1 MRSLGRTR
9 SFNSEN
15 PMTWRLAFQALCG
28 LLSVRPW
35 YRDSG
40 GDVAVARAIRVYLA
54 AAEGSN
60 WHDQSRAR
68 SVPTDA
74 CDRVCAHEPED
85 LPPATSD
92 TRYRGMKEETGLGRP
107 LDPVLTSAVDAMPP
121 LTAAIL
127 ALRVHHGMPVHE
139 ISDRFQISRRTVR
152 RHIRRAIR
160 LVARHRPARDASA
173 D

>member
-1 MRSLGRTR
+1 MRPLGRTR
-9 SFNSEN
+9 SFNSEI
-15 PMTWRLAFQALCG
+15 PMTWRLAFQALRG

-35 YRDSG
+35 YRDSS

-54 AAEGSN
+54 AAEGPN
-60 WHDQSRAR
+60 RHDQSRAR

-74 CDRVCAHEPED
+74 PGRVCAHDSED

-92 TRYRGMKEETGLGRP
+92 PMYRGVKDEIGLGRP
-107 LDPVLTSAVDAMPP
+107 IDPALKSAVDAMPP

-127 ALRVHHGMPVHE
+127 ALRVHYGMPVHE

-160 LVARHRPARDASA
+160 LVARHRPARDASP